1 MKAGYGYFK
10 RAGERDKVGIMRF
23 WGVKL
28 LRGCVFCDSGI
39 TARRERDRE
48 RESDRR
54 VGMKVQQKE
63 GKAGIWRGS
72 VSGLSE
78 L

>member
-1 MKAGYGYFK
+1 MF
-10 RAGERDKVGIMRF
+10 
-23 WGVKL
+23 
-28 LRGCVFCDSGI
+28 FCDSEI
-39 TARRERDRE
+39 IARRDRE